1 MQALGRDDSKN
12 SDGERRL
19 LVAGGNRQVV
29 DEGAASWR
37 FVPDLEACDEVE
49 DVRRGE
55 AAACAVNREDG
66 LAAYVVEVDVLHHG
80 ASPVR
85 EVEEIHARLV
95 GVDRRF
101 DRNAG
106 HRFFAGEEQ
115 VEIAGAPACT
125 FLDDLRD
132 RDAELFPLVFLLE
145 QRRA

>member
-1 MQALGRDDSKN
+1 MPVLLKGKSTAPARRRRY
-12 SDGERRL
+12 ERRTAL

-37 FVPDLEACDEVE
+37 FVPDLEACDEEE

-55 AAACAVNREDG
+55 PAACAVDREDG
-66 LAAYVVEVDVLHHG
+66 LAAYVVEIDVLHHS

-101 DRNAG
+101 
-106 HRFFAGEEQ
+106 
-115 VEIAGAPACT
+115 
-125 FLDDLRD
+125 
-132 RDAELFPLVFLLE
+132 
-145 QRRA
+145 